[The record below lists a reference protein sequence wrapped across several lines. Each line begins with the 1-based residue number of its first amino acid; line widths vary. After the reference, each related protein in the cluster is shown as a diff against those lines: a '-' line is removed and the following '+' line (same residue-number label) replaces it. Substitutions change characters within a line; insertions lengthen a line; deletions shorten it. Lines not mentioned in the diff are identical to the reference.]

1 MILKK
6 FLQEDV
12 RLVSFEKGNIDINV
26 SEGNNEIIKELIAKL
41 YDWSNQRWI
50 INVSTKKGDETF
62 IEKQKNIQT
71 QIIDE
76 VSDNDEIKKVMEA
89 FPDSKITAV
98 NKVEN

>member
-26 SEGNNEIIKELIAKL
+26 PEGQDEIIKELIAKL
-41 YDWSNQRWI
+41 YEWSNQRWI
-50 INVSTKKGDETF
+50 INVSEKKGDETF
-62 IEKQKNIQT
+62 IEKEKNIKK